1 MAEQVALGGGHLA
14 KVVGSGVEL
23 LRQVHA
29 ARIADR
35 ESVVADRLGIRLV
48 PHNGGLRRI
57 EHLQLRSRNQHG
69 QARLGVH
76 LDELDARS
84 DVRVVGEE
92 VVHLLV
98 LAGRERERLYGIVIR
113 LRPRLDHQVVIVGQ
127 RAVLIVR
134 SRVVGRVRYAVL
146 IGYDSGIGRG
156 SVAHR
161 VGSVAVIHEV
171 LGGVDAELDPRQGYR
186 VGLVALG
193 DVIAYLRAYL
203 DDEALRGLHL
213 VVDGLLGGRLH
224 NLAVLAD
231 LEAPYFVGEQV
242 ALRRDGFAQL
252 VGAVGQKVARGLRHA
267 VGAGGDGGHVLA
279 WLVYDPV
286 HQHRISGNALDGENG
301 PFDAGGS
308 LRYGRLA
315 LMVELR
321 RLDAAADHLV
331 VYRLLGGSLDDHAV
345 LADLEAPYFVGEQV
359 ALRRDGFAQL
369 VGAVGQKVARGL
381 RHAVG
386 AGGDGGHVL
395 ARLVCDASDHDGV
408 L

>member
-213 VVDGLLGGRLH
+213 VH
-224 NLAVLAD
+224 NL
-231 LEAPYFVGEQV
+231 
-242 ALRRDGFAQL
+242 
-252 VGAVGQKVARGLRHA
+252 
-267 VGAGGDGGHVLA
+267 
-279 WLVYDPV
+279 
-286 HQHRISGNALDGENG
+286 
-301 PFDAGGS
+301 
-308 LRYGRLA
+308 
-315 LMVELR
+315 
-321 RLDAAADHLV
+321 
-331 VYRLLGGSLDDHAV
+331 AV

>member
-134 SRVVGRVRYAVL
+134 SRVVGRVRYAV
-146 IGYDSGIGRG
+146 
-156 SVAHR
+156 
-161 VGSVAVIHEV
+161 IHEV

-279 WLVYDPV
+279 
-286 HQHRISGNALDGENG
+286 
-301 PFDAGGS
+301 
-308 LRYGRLA
+308 
-315 LMVELR
+315 
-321 RLDAAADHLV
+321 
-331 VYRLLGGSLDDHAV
+331 
-345 LADLEAPYFVGEQV
+345 
-359 ALRRDGFAQL
+359 
-369 VGAVGQKVARGL
+369 
-381 RHAVG
+381 
-386 AGGDGGHVL
+386 
-395 ARLVCDASDHDGV
+395 RLVCDASDHDGV